1 MSAVELSALI
11 IKLDVT
17 QLNTKAMTWLP
28 KIIHGPF
35 YEQFHSLYQ
44 TTPANRVTMH
54 KWESEWLQW
63 SQIQFLIIRSTTGTP
78 LVLICSIVERRADIS
93 TVDVKQKLKHSVR
106 MESSTGKRENIFLDF
121 GEELSL

>member
-17 QLNTKAMTWLP
+17 QLNIKAMTWLP

-54 KWESEWLQW
+54 KWESEWLQ
-63 SQIQFLIIRSTTGTP
+63 
-78 LVLICSIVERRADIS
+78 
-93 TVDVKQKLKHSVR
+93 
-106 MESSTGKRENIFLDF
+106 
-121 GEELSL
+121 